1 VLRIGRTA
9 AYLLARQ
16 WEATDG
22 AEGLPVV
29 RLGRLLRVPVH
40 QLERLAAGDLEL
52 PARPSTSPIAG
63 PSASARPQPG
73 PPAPS
78 TSRQSTRPRHDAQ
91 ASLFPEASTPTDDL
105 PLEFPFKED
114 ALAPSVP
121 RAGRAGSC
129 GGGASSC

>member
-1 VLRIGRTA
+1 MTPHADPSNRPSGPRSPAFLTVEEAATVLRIGRTA

-52 PARPSTSPIAG
+52 AVRPSTSPSADS
-63 PSASARPQPG
+63 SASARSPL
-73 PPAPS
+73 PAPS
-78 TSRQSTRPRHDAQ
+78 QSRRSSRPRPDAQ
-91 ASLFPEASTPTDDL
+91 ASLFPEAS
-105 PLEFPFKED
+105 
-114 ALAPSVP
+114 
-121 RAGRAGSC
+121 
-129 GGGASSC
+129 

>member
-52 PARPSTSPIAG
+52 PARPSTSPTAE
-63 PSASARPQPG
+63 PSGIARPQPA

-78 TSRQSTRPRHDAQ
+78 TSRRSFRPRHDAQ
-91 ASLFPEASTPTDDL
+91 AALFPEAS
-105 PLEFPFKED
+105 
-114 ALAPSVP
+114 
-121 RAGRAGSC
+121 
-129 GGGASSC
+129 